1 MKLIVIS
8 VEIHSVSGRFCG
20 SGKLPDTLMT
30 TGYRMLVI
38 YKSSPNQHSHRGFKA
53 NYEGIKSST
62 FLVNF
67 NIFFHLI
74 ALCGG
79 DINAEEGTLQSP
91 NYPEDYR
98 PNKEC
103 IWKITV
109 PDNFQVALKFQSFEI
124 ENHDNCVY
132 DYLEVRDGHLT
143 NSPLLGKFCGYKVPE
158 SVRSNSN
165 KLLVKFM
172 SDSSVQKAGFSANFI
187 KEFDECSDSDHGCE
201 HQCVNTLG
209 GYRCECRIGFELHS
223 DGKKCEDACGGV
235 IDVTNGTI
243 VSPSF
248 PDLYPPNKNCI
259 WEIIAPQS
267 FRITLNFTHFDL
279 EGNNVNIH

>member
-1 MKLIVIS
+1 LCSIS
-8 VEIHSVSGRFCG
+8 ALFSVFYSVF
-20 SGKLPDTLMT
+20 K
-30 TGYRMLVI
+30 I
-38 YKSSPNQHSHRGFKA
+38 YSVFKTYSVFNFYFFSS
-53 NYEGIKSST
+53 
-62 FLVNF
+62 L
-67 NIFFHLI
+67 L

-79 DINAEEGTLQSP
+79 DIHAEEGTLQSP

-109 PDNFQVALKFQSFEI
+109 PESFQVALKLQSFEI

-132 DYLEVRDGHLT
+132 DYLEVRDGHLP
-143 NSPLLGKFCGYKVPE
+143 NSPLLGKFCGYKIPE
-158 SVRSNSN
+158 AVRSNSN

-172 SDSSVQKAGFSANFI
+172 SDSSVQKAGFSATFI
-187 KEFDECSDSDHGCE
+187 KEFDECADSDHGCE
-201 HQCVNTLG
+201 HECVNTLG
-209 GYRCECRIGFELHS
+209 GYRCECRIGYELHS
-223 DGKKCEDACGGV
+223 DGKKCEVACGGV
-235 IDVTNGTI
+235 IELTNGTI

-267 FRITLNFTHFDL
+267 FRITLNFTHFDI
-279 EGNNVNIH
+279 EGNNVSLYLILNYNKNNFNKNNLYFKSIARL